1 MEGRAPFE
9 IIEMRMK
16 EDPTKKARS
25 LGSNEIGDPEIIVER
40 NLSFTWVLSSASKTA
55 L

>member
-9 IIEMRMK
+9 IFEMRMK
-16 EDPTKKARS
+16 EDPMKARS
-25 LGSNEIGDPEIIVER
+25 LGENEIGDPEIVVER
-40 NLSFTWVLSSASKTA
+40 DLGFTWVLSSASKTA